1 MTVITLELPPE
12 VYRRLHEEA
21 ARLGKPPQI
30 VAEEWL
36 AERLA
41 PPTAASDSERERVRR
56 ALRAAGLLTELGPNL
71 RRLADPTVHLEDVSA
86 ALGRAGGKT
95 LSEMVLEQRGNKG
108 S

>member
-1 MTVITLELPPE
+1 MTVLNLKLPPE

-21 ARLGKPPQI
+21 DRLGKPPQV

-41 PPTAASDSERERVRR
+41 PPATAPSSDREKAHQ
-56 ALRAAGLLTELGPNL
+56 ALRAAGLLTELGPKL
-71 RRLADPTVHLEDVSA
+71 RRLANPTVGMEEVSA

-95 LSEMVLEQRGNKG
+95 LSEIVLEQRGPK
-108 S
+108 